1 MLQNKLV
8 ESPVEILNEWKKAV
22 LVRYGEL
29 SLKSEP
35 TRSFMEKV
43 LIRNIKWMLN
53 RKKVPY
59 DSISRERGRIFLS
72 SDSPRIVCQALSS
85 VFGIVSTSP
94 VLVTS
99 SEMNEI
105 IRLAERVADVLIKP
119 NDSFAIRA
127 RRAGTHSFTSI
138 DVEKRVGEVVLARTR
153 NLNTKVNL
161 TQPDKCIFIEVREKK
176 TYIYHEIFPG
186 PGGLPYS
193 SEGKMVALFSGGIDS
208 PVAMWLMMKRGCKVV
223 PIYFDN
229 TPYTDESNYNR
240 AMSVIKI
247 LREYATQDKFYIYVV
262 PHGKTLEKAITQA
275 PRRLTCLLCKR
286 AFYRVAT
293 IIAEKENAKGIITG
307 ESLGQVASQT
317 LDNLMV
323 LNEATYLPVFRP
335 LIGLDKLEIEGIAK
349 KIGTYE
355 ASCIKTA
362 SCSAAPD
369 KPRTKAKLEEV
380 KKAEEELMNLV
391 QEESNLG
398 KRIYI
403 E

>member
-8 ESPVEILNEWKKAV
+8 ESPVEMLNEWKKAV

-35 TRSFMEKV
+35 TRSFMENV

-72 SDSPRIVCQALSS
+72 SDSPRMVGQALSS
-85 VFGIVSTSP
+85 VFGVVSTSP

-99 SEMNEI
+99 SEMDEI
-105 IRLAERVADVLIKP
+105 IRLSERVADVLIKP

-127 RRAGTHSFTSI
+127 RRVGTHNFTSI
-138 DVEKRVGEVVLARTR
+138 DVEKKVGEVILARTR

-186 PGGLPYS
+186 PGGLPYN

-229 TPYTDESNYNR
+229 MPYTDESNYNR

-323 LNEATYLPVFRP
+323 LNEATHLPVFRP

-355 ASCIKTA
+355 ASCIKTVGCLA
-362 SCSAAPD
+362 VPD

-380 KKAEEELMNLV
+380 KKAEEELVGLI
-391 QEESNLG
+391 QEESNLA

>member
-8 ESPVEILNEWKKAV
+8 ESPIEILNGWKKAV

-29 SLKSEP
+29 SLKSES
-35 TRSFMEKV
+35 TRRFMENV

-59 DSISRERGRIFLS
+59 DSIFRERGRIFLS
-72 SDSPRIVCQALSS
+72 SDSPRMVAQVLSS
-85 VFGIVSTSP
+85 VFGVVSTSP

-99 SEMNEI
+99 SEMDEI
-105 IRLAERVADVLIKP
+105 IRLSERVADVLIKP

-127 RRAGTHSFTSI
+127 RRVGTHSFTSI
-138 DVEKRVGEVVLARTR
+138 DVEKKVGEVILARTR

-176 TYIYHEIFPG
+176 TYIYHEVFPG
-186 PGGLPYS
+186 PGGLPYN

-240 AMSVIKI
+240 TMSVIKI
-247 LREYATQDKFYIYVV
+247 LREYATQDKFYIYIV
-262 PHGKTLEKAITQA
+262 PHGKILEKAITQA

-323 LNEATYLPVFRP
+323 LNEATHLPVFRP
-335 LIGLDKLEIEGIAK
+335 LIGLDKLEIEGTAK

-362 SCSAAPD
+362 SCSAVPD
-369 KPRTKAKLEEV
+369 KPRTKAKQLEV
-380 KKAEEELMNLV
+380 KKAEKELMDTI
-391 QEESNLG
+391 QEESNLA

>member
-72 SDSPRIVCQALSS
+72 SDSPRMVCQALSS